1 MKVVSTSAVSQAVR
15 KYTGMDSTLRGVVH
29 NGEGLRNVVAAK
41 RQQPQNNCMALALQ
55 LFGETMQQHRK
66 LLRANSNVM
75 LHPSILQIGVKTS
88 DWLLYNPTKV
98 FVNHNVIFD
107 KEAKPIVGAG
117 SVVKKTVAELED
129 LLRLIKETTH
139 LDRPASR
146 SDEAYDMR
154 CSLSGDDNIIFTSDE
169 FAPDTRG
176 VQNIAGMLQN
186 ALQKIRTSSNK

>member
-15 KYTGMDSTLRGVVH
+15 RYTGMDSTLRGVVH

-41 RQQPQNNCMALALQ
+41 RQQPQNNFMAVALQ

-66 LLRANSNVM
+66 LIRAHSNRE
-75 LHPSILQIGVKTS
+75 LHPSVLQIGVKTS
-88 DWLLYNPTKV
+88 DCLFYNPTKV
-98 FVNHNVIFD
+98 FVNHKVILD
-107 KEAKPIVGAG
+107 NEATPKVGAR
-117 SVVKKTVAELED
+117 SVLQKTVVEIED

-154 CSLSGDDNIIFTSDE
+154 CSLSGDDNIVFTSDE